1 MRNQLK
7 EDMVVDDNDLEIEF
21 EYPPVPE
28 FKIDW
33 DACLEMVDRREAAAK
48 QVVPC
53 EKCGSIQVQ
62 LVDWTT
68 DILKMKCRTCKHKFE
83 RKLK

>member
-7 EDMVVDDNDLEIEF
+7 ADLVIRDEDF
-21 EYPPVPE
+21 E
-28 FKIDW
+28 IDW
-33 DACLEMVDRREAAAK
+33 KAALEMVDRREAAAK

-53 EKCGSIQVQ
+53 EKCSSMQVQ
-62 LVDWTT
+62 LVDWSS

-83 RKLK
+83 RTLK

>member
-1 MRNQLK
+1 MKNQLK
-7 EDMVVDDNDLEIEF
+7 EDMVVDDNDLEIEL

-33 DACLEMVDRREAAAK
+33 NSCLEMADRREAAAK

-62 LVDWTT
+62 LVDWTN

>member
-7 EDMVVDDNDLEIEF
+7 ADLVKNDEDF
-21 EYPPVPE
+21 E
-28 FKIDW
+28 IDW
-33 DACLEMVDRREAAAK
+33 KAALEMVDRREAAAK

-53 EKCGSIQVQ
+53 EKCSSMQVQ
-62 LVDWTT
+62 LVDWSS
-68 DILKMKCRTCKHKFE
+68 DLLKMKCRSCKHKFE